1 MNTLRH
7 IGAALGIGLI
17 VATLAVPVTG
27 EINWRA
33 VIQSGVQ
40 ATATALGLG
49 AYLKRRQP

>member
-1 MNTLRH
+1 VTTLKH

-17 VATLAVPVTG
+17 VATLTVPATG
-27 EINWRA
+27 EINWRS

-49 AYLKRRQP
+49 AYLKRQS